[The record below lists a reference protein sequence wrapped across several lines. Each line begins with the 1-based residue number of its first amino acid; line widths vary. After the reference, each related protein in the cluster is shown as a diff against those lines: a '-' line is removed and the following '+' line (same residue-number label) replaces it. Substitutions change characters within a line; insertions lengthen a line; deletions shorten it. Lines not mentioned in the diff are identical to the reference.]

1 MPKNKINKVLKTISY
16 KRSDCPVSC
25 TLDLIG
31 DKWTLLIIRDLLL
44 GKSRFKDFSESAEG
58 IPTNIL
64 ANRLQKLEKTGL
76 VRKIPYQKHPP
87 RYEYCLTETGMDLVP
102 VIKAIINW
110 AEKHLPG
117 VRLPNQV

>member
-1 MPKNKINKVLKTISY
+1 MTQNKINKYLKTMSY

-44 GKSRFKDFSESAEG
+44 GKSRFKDFSESAER

-64 ANRLQKLEKTGL
+64 ADRLQKLEKTGL
-76 VRKIPYQKHPP
+76 VRKTPYQKHPP

-102 VIKAIINW
+102 VITAIIDW
-110 AEKHLPG
+110 AKKHLPG
-117 VRLPNQV
+117 VRMPDQV